1 MPEIGTVAFA
11 GLMLS
16 KTAAAVTRVTVAEA
30 FFVGSAT
37 LVTVRM
43 RFAGEG
49 ILAGGV

>member
-1 MPEIGTVAFA
+1 VAFV
-11 GLMLS
+11 GLMLN

-30 FFVGSAT
+30 VFVGSAT
-37 LVTVRM
+37 LVTVRV